1 MSHYTMGKPE
11 NTNIRNNLQISKNQP
26 EQFYTEE
33 QRLLRTK

>member
-11 NTNIRNNLQISKNQP
+11 KTNVRKNLQISKNKP

-33 QRLLRTK
+33 QRPFRTE

>member
-11 NTNIRNNLQISKNQP
+11 KTNIRNNLQISKNQP